1 MKMTKIRKISGY
13 LTVGFL
19 AAVSAAA
26 HADFTYTETTQIT
39 GGSIMQIMKMA
50 GTFSKSARQAGEPI
64 VSTVIVKGN
73 RMTRIGQQRSEIID
87 LDRETVTSIDH
98 QKRQYTVMTFEQMR
112 QQIEKAMQKA
122 KDEQKE
128 QKKAPEA
135 DQTATSNTDLKFNVH
150 VRNTGATKDVA
161 GLNASE
167 SILSM
172 AMDATDKTSGQ
183 TGSMAITND
192 LWLAPEIPGY
202 DEVKDFY
209 RRYAE
214 KMKIV
219 FNGALNPAMLAQYP
233 GAGQGMA
240 DMVKEMSKLKGVPVL
255 QVMRMGTTANGEPLP
270 AASEA
275 PLPPPGANPAMPSAG
290 DVAQNAA
297 QQSAA
302 SAISSRMGSLGG
314 LAGGFGGFGHKKKKA
329 DPAPEAAPDT
339 AQAVATPVTA
349 AVLVESNTQLTGFSQ
364 ASADESKFDVPAGY
378 KQVDPR
384 NLD

>member
-1 MKMTKIRKISGY
+1 MKRVKISRY
-13 LTVGFL
+13 LTAGL
-19 AAVSAAA
+19 LLAVSAAA

-50 GTFSKSARQAGEPI
+50 GTFSKTARQAGEPI

-87 LDRETVTSIDH
+87 LDRETVTDIDNV
-98 QKRQYTVMTFEQMR
+98 KRQYTVMTFEQMR

-135 DQTATSNTDLKFNVH
+135 DQTTAANTDIKFNVH
-150 VRNTGATKDVA
+150 VRNTGATKEVA

-275 PLPPPGANPAMPSAG
+275 PLPPAGANPTMPSAG
-290 DVAQNAA
+290 DVAQ
-297 QQSAA
+297 QSAA
-302 SAISSRMGSLGG
+302 STISSRMGSLGG

-339 AQAVATPVTA
+339 AQAAAAPVTA

-378 KQVDPR
+378 KQVEPR

>member
-1 MKMTKIRKISGY
+1 MKITRINRSLVAG
-13 LTVGFL
+13 LL
-19 AAVSAAA
+19 ATASAAA

-39 GGSIMQIMKMA
+39 GGSIMQLMKVA
-50 GTFSKSARQAGEPI
+50 GTFSKAARQTGEPI

-73 RMTRIGQQRSEIID
+73 RMTRITPQQTEIID
-87 LDRETVTSIDH
+87 LDRETVTIIDP

-112 QQIEKAMQKA
+112 RQMEKAMQKA
-122 KDEQKE
+122 KEE
-128 QKKAPEA
+128 QKKAPEPEQPA
-135 DQTATSNTDLKFNVH
+135 ASNTDLKFNVH
-150 VRNTGATKDVA
+150 VRNTGAAKEVA
-161 GLNASE
+161 GLNATE
-167 SILSM
+167 SILTM

-183 TGSMAITND
+183 TGSLAITND

-202 DEVKDFY
+202 SEVQDFY

-214 KMKIV
+214 KMRVV
-219 FNGALNPAMLAQYP
+219 FSGALNPAMLAQYP

-240 DMVKEMSKLKGVPVL
+240 DMVKEMSKLKGIPVL

-275 PLPPPGANPAMPSAG
+275 PLPPPSAPPSAG
-290 DVAQNAA
+290 EVAQDAA

-314 LAGGFGGFGHKKKKA
+314 LAGGLGGFGKKKKA
-329 DPAPEAAPDT
+329 APASTEDAQPAT
-339 AQAVATPVTA
+339 ASATA

-364 ASADESKFDVPAGY
+364 ASVDDSKFDVPAGY
-378 KQVDPR
+378 KLVESK